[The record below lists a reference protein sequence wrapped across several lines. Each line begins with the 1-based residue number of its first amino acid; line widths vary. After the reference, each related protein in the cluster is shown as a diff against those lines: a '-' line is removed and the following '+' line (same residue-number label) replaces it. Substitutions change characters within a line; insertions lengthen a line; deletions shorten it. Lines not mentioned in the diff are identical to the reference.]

1 MAADKELLK
10 EVALELWNTTKKLR
24 PGLPKA
30 PRAQLVLKALLTIG
44 DMSDQLEA
52 AMVLGVIE
60 ARNPTMSPGRVKRPA
75 KTRRC
80 LKPMPRPSGR
90 PPGLCASAP
99 AAADQDLQMTRT
111 RSPFPLHRVLDGL
124 LPKRTRR
131 SLSNFSSPAPQPKP

>member
-60 ARNPTMSPGRVKRPA
+60 AQEPDDEPDQGDAGEDKTVSETESQTERETPRVVRKR
-75 KTRRC
+75 
-80 LKPMPRPSGR
+80 
-90 PPGLCASAP
+90 
-99 AAADQDLQMTRT
+99 
-111 RSPFPLHRVLDGL
+111 
-124 LPKRTRR
+124 
-131 SLSNFSSPAPQPKP
+131 SSSR

>member
-60 ARNPTMSPGRVKRPA
+60 AQEPDDEPGQGEAAGEDKTVSETDA
-75 KTRRC
+75 KTELISAVELLEEVEQHGGLVGNVALVVWGLRDGKENVVFHVHSPC
-80 LKPMPRPSGR
+80 LPLRPRS
-90 PPGLCASAP
+90 
-99 AAADQDLQMTRT
+99 
-111 RSPFPLHRVLDGL
+111 
-124 LPKRTRR
+124 
-131 SLSNFSSPAPQPKP
+131 

>member
-1 MAADKELLK
+1 MAADKELLQ

-60 ARNPTMSPGRVKRPA
+60 AQEPDDEPVQEDTAGEDKTVSDTKTERGETPRVVR
-75 KTRRC
+75 
-80 LKPMPRPSGR
+80 
-90 PPGLCASAP
+90 
-99 AAADQDLQMTRT
+99 
-111 RSPFPLHRVLDGL
+111 
-124 LPKRTRR
+124 KRT
-131 SLSNFSSPAPQPKP
+131 SSR

>member
-60 ARNPTMSPGRVKRPA
+60 AQEPDDEPNQWDAGEDKTVSETESQTERETPRVVRKR
-75 KTRRC
+75 
-80 LKPMPRPSGR
+80 
-90 PPGLCASAP
+90 
-99 AAADQDLQMTRT
+99 
-111 RSPFPLHRVLDGL
+111 
-124 LPKRTRR
+124 
-131 SLSNFSSPAPQPKP
+131 SSSR